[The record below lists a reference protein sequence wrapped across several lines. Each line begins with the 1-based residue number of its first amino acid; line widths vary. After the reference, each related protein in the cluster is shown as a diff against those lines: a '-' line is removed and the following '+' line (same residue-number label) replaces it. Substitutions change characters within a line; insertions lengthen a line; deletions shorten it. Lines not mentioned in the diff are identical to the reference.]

1 MRGIPIFT
9 RHGSRPAPLAIF
21 AMAMAM
27 FSVGCASQ
35 DPAGIRIAVDA
46 GGKGTMTIAAL
57 TAPAVATVQPTA
69 SKGVKWTDGVQLTI
83 TAGDFGSIDDVS
95 FEDLIVDAADFTADS
110 GTVRIVIPRGDDA
123 RWYRALHVSAKQR
136 AAMQKAL
143 ERAIQKVEL
152 NENLTIAVEMTG
164 AEVAANPAVAPVLL
178 AAGIDLRGDLLLRHA
193 VRALER
199 PVHLEPARL
208 RGQQDLGLRG
218 ALGGGCMR
226 GYAGAG

>member
-9 RHGSRPAPLAIF
+9 RHGARLAPLAIF
-21 AMAMAM
+21 SMAMTM
-27 FSVGCASQ
+27 LSVGCASQ

-83 TAGDFGSIDDVS
+83 TAGDFESIDDVA

-164 AEVAANPAVAPVLL
+164 AEVAANLVQTVPGVGVSAKRGVATIVIPMDVLEKSGSPMVL
-178 AAGIDLRGDLLLRHA
+178 AINW
-193 VRALER
+193 ER
-199 PVHLEPARL
+199 PGMTASRP
-208 RGQQDLGLRG
+208 
-218 ALGGGCMR
+218 
-226 GYAGAG
+226 

>member
-9 RHGSRPAPLAIF
+9 RHGARLAPLAIF

-27 FSVGCASQ
+27 TMLSVGCASQ

-83 TAGDFGSIDDVS
+83 TAGDFESIDDVA

-164 AEVAANPAVAPVLL
+164 AEVAANLVQTVPGVGVSAKRGVATIVIPMDVLEKSGSPMVL
-178 AAGIDLRGDLLLRHA
+178 AINW
-193 VRALER
+193 ER
-199 PVHLEPARL
+199 PGMTASRP
-208 RGQQDLGLRG
+208 
-218 ALGGGCMR
+218 
-226 GYAGAG
+226 

>member
-9 RHGSRPAPLAIF
+9 RHGARLAPLAIF
-21 AMAMAM
+21 SMAMTM
-27 FSVGCASQ
+27 LSVGCASQ

-83 TAGDFGSIDDVS
+83 TAGDFESIDDVA

-164 AEVAANPAVAPVLL
+164 AEVAANLVQTVPGVGVSAKRGVATIVIPMDVLEKSGAPMVL
-178 AAGIDLRGDLLLRHA
+178 AINW
-193 VRALER
+193 ER
-199 PVHLEPARL
+199 PGMTASRP
-208 RGQQDLGLRG
+208 
-218 ALGGGCMR
+218 
-226 GYAGAG
+226 